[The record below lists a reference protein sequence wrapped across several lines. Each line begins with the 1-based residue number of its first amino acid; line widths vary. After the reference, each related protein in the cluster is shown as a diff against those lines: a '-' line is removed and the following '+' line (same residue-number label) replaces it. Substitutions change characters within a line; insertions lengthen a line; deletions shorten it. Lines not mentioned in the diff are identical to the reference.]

1 MRIDRTKL
9 VAEMTRQDLL
19 VKDLVE
25 KTGLSRATISGIK
38 AGKSCLEETAKIIA
52 DALKVS
58 LEELR

>member
-25 KTGLSRATISGIK
+25 KTGLSRATISGIR
-38 AGKSCLEETAKIIA
+38 AGKSCLEETARAIA

-58 LEELR
+58 LDELK